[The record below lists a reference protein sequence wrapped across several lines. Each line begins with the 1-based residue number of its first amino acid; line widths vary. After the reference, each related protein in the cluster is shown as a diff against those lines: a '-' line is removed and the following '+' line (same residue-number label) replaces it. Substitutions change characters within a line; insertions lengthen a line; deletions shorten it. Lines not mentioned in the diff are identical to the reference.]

1 MFLNV
6 QELEL
11 RKVHFSQSFAPGQVD
26 LLDER
31 LRQRGPL
38 KVEGTAE
45 LAGAL
50 GEIRVM
56 GHITA
61 NFETECDRCL
71 SPMEIPID
79 GDFNLLYRPEL
90 EEDLVDEREIRGAES
105 EIGFYEGPGIELIDV
120 VREQILLWSPM
131 HPVCREDCRGICPIC
146 GQDRNQNL
154 CGCHQDKIDE
164 RWSALKNIRS

>member
-1 MFLNV
+1 MASDEPSADV
-6 QELEL
+6 SL
-11 RKVHFSQSFAPGQVD
+11 RPD
-26 LLDER
+26 
-31 LRQRGPL
+31 
-38 KVEGTAE
+38 
-45 LAGAL
+45 
-50 GEIRVM
+50 
-56 GHITA
+56 
-61 NFETECDRCL
+61 
-71 SPMEIPID
+71 
-79 GDFNLLYRPEL
+79 
-90 EEDLVDEREIRGAES
+90 EDLVDEREIRGSES